1 MKQTPVQKAL
11 TQGLTVRQRKAQMS
25 PGELA
30 ASNAKWDAFKQ
41 AFKQKVRDE
50 YHLPR
55 LKVKKL
61 PRLPS
66 LKKLAQEPPPPL
78 PQPPQLPKAPEPQGL
93 PQLPEPP
100 SLPNP

>member
-1 MKQTPVQKAL
+1 MKQTPVQQAL
-11 TQGLTVRQRKAQMS
+11 TQGLTVKQKKAQMS

-30 ASNAKWDAFKQ
+30 AASAKWDAFKQ
-41 AFKQKVRDE
+41 AFKQKVRGE

-61 PRLPS
+61 PS
-66 LKKLAQEPPPPL
+66 LKKLAKEPEPPP
-78 PQPPQLPKAPEPQGL
+78 Q
-93 PQLPEPP
+93 PP